1 MMSKKEIS
9 YRDAITEIETILAR
23 IDDGEMDV
31 DELAEKVKRVTVLL
45 ELCKKKLRSTES
57 EIEKIMA
64 DLGDQ
69 EEK

>member
-1 MMSKKEIS
+1 MSKAEIS
-9 YRDAITEIETILAR
+9 YRDAIAEIETILAR
-23 IDDGEMDV
+23 IDEGEMDV

-45 ELCKKKLRSTES
+45 ALCKKKLRTTES

>member
-1 MMSKKEIS
+1 MSKKEIS

>member
-1 MMSKKEIS
+1 MSKTEIS
-9 YRDAITEIETILAR
+9 YRAAIEEMETILAR
-23 IDDGEMDV
+23 IDSGEMDI

-45 ELCKKKLRSTES
+45 EHCRKKLRSTES

-64 DLGDQ
+64 DLGDK

>member
-1 MMSKKEIS
+1 MSKTEIT
-9 YRDAITEIETILAR
+9 YRDAIAEIETILAR
-23 IDDGEMDV
+23 IDTGEMDV
-31 DELAEKVKRVTVLL
+31 DELAEKVKRVTILL

-64 DLGDQ
+64 DLGKQ